1 MASHRQTTLRRSDL
15 LQRDRAKERRGIEG
29 QEDEK
34 GRECCAGEKLNQWL
48 NYCMIAHSPKTWASF
63 GRKCLIIGFRPCQ
76 THAIPPANGSVR
88 KNWASWVREGRKIA
102 RRQKSHLHPHPFFFL
117 LFPQINE
124 GMREKEKDAEK
135 ARDDKKERMCM
146 WAKRKWSGNKCSQR
160 GNALHREFNT
170 SDWGFGSP
178 PHSNCLPFCSL
189 AASVLFCKRH

>member
-88 KNWASWVREGRKIA
+88 KNWASWVREGQKIA

-146 WAKRKWSGNKCSQR
+146 
-160 GNALHREFNT
+160 
-170 SDWGFGSP
+170 
-178 PHSNCLPFCSL
+178 
-189 AASVLFCKRH
+189 

>member
-1 MASHRQTTLRRSDL
+1 M
-15 LQRDRAKERRGIEG
+15 RDGGWERER
-29 QEDEK
+29 
-34 GRECCAGEKLNQWL
+34 CCAGEKLNQWL

-76 THAIPPANGSVR
+76 THAIPPTNGSVW
-88 KNWASWVREGRKIA
+88 KNWASWVREGQKIA
-102 RRQKSHLHPHPFFFL
+102 RRQKAPYALLRFFFSL
-117 LFPQINE
+117 SDKRGNKRESERHRE
-124 GMREKEKDAEK
+124 G
-135 ARDDKKERMCM
+135 ERWQEGAQ